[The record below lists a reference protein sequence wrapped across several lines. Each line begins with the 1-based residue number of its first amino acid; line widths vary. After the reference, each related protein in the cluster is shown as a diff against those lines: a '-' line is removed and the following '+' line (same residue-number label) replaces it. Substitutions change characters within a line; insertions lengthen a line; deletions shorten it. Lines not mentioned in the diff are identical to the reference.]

1 MLPSLGGALVSSSSL
16 FFSTAG
22 VLKGARCG
30 SESKGGEGVGGGA
43 AAMLGRVE
51 GMSRV
56 LQHVQGNTQPLG
68 VTPRS
73 LPSLSTGL
81 QAPGKGQGRDDK
93 LFQVSPGKQG
103 RERVTGVVATAT
115 SP

>member
-1 MLPSLGGALVSSSSL
+1 
-16 FFSTAG
+16 
-22 VLKGARCG
+22 
-30 SESKGGEGVGGGA
+30 
-43 AAMLGRVE
+43 MLGRVE

-56 LQHVQGNTQPLG
+56 LQHVQGTTQPLG
-68 VTPRS
+68 ATPRS
-73 LPSLSTGL
+73 LPSLSTCL
-81 QAPGKGQGRDDK
+81 QAPGKRAQGRDDK